1 MWALDLY
8 VYHICRINFEY
19 IFREYSPN
27 LLHFQQQFY
36 FASLFTFCLMLI
48 LFVWYWISFVSV
60 PSSLFIVS
68 SRKSCRWTTFVLFFQ
83 SSLVCSFSLYFRYPA
98 YPFFFFFFFSVFAS
112 SMVHVETLRFHLRSS
127 LLRGSVYR
135 LLPGRSADK
144 SQSNHGGPC
153 SRHLHFGFLLVLGCL
168 FIAASFLSFTD
179 VYLSFSSSL
188 QQFFLFWPSFLP
200 TLVRFIQC
208 LRRFYDTQ

>member
-1 MWALDLY
+1 M
-8 VYHICRINFEY
+8 YHICRINFEY

-36 FASLFTFCLMLI
+36 FASLFTFCLLLI

-60 PSSLFIVS
+60 PFFAAFHPGNLAVELRVCRSPNPHLFALSLCSPIT
-68 SRKSCRWTTFVLFFQ
+68 RRTL
-83 SSLVCSFSLYFRYPA
+83 LSFSFILFRI
-98 YPFFFFFFFSVFAS
+98 VFTS

-135 LLPGRSADK
+135 LFPGRSADK
-144 SQSNHGGPC
+144 SQSHHGRSC
-153 SRHLHFGFLLVLGCL
+153 ARHLHYGFVLDRCSL
-168 FIAASFLSFTD
+168 FIVASFLSFTD

-188 QQFFLFWPSFLP
+188 QQFFNFWPSFLP